1 MLRDIGLT
9 ADECDVVAR
18 SAHVETATGLL
29 AASARLLRAG
39 QTTAGALRAAGAA
52 AAPCFRPLAAWGA
65 LAHVATPFPALDAL
79 LGGGVAVGRVTEV
92 VGTSGSGKTL
102 LCHALAGAA
111 ARHGR
116 RVLYVDATGASFA
129 PRALAQWLDDA
140 DTRAVLRNVR
150 VRRILDA
157 DSFIETLQSLLDGD
171 DDDDDEEELWED
183 DEDEDEENPGLVIVD
198 GFTALF
204 APVLCGAAGSIGSAV
219 LCKAGRL
226 LRNLARQQSRAVVVT
241 NWMVSGVTAAL
252 HPALGEQWRAA
263 VHTRLLIEQ
272 QQQQPA
278 PDSTATVPVFAV
290 THGLQHAP
298 SLTVVL
304 DLLPS
309 CATLAETATPK
320 E

>member
-18 SAHVETATGLL
+18 SAHVDTAEGLL

-39 QTTAGALRAAGAA
+39 QTTPAALRAAGAA
-52 AAPCFRPLAAWGA
+52 AAPCFCPLAEFGP
-65 LAHVATPFPALDAL
+65 LAHIATPFAELDAL
-79 LGGGVAVGRVTEV
+79 LDGGLAVGRVTEV
-92 VGTSGSGKTL
+92 VGTSCSGKTL

-129 PRALAQWLDDA
+129 PRALAQWLDDT
-140 DTRAVLRNVR
+140 DTRAVLHGVR
-150 VRRILDA
+150 VCRVLDA
-157 DSFIETLQSLLDGD
+157 DTLVETLQALLDGSDDED
-171 DDDDDEEELWED
+171 DDFDNEGADDDEEEK
-183 DEDEDEENPGLVIVD
+183 PGLVIVD

-204 APVLCGAAGSIGSAV
+204 APVLCGTAGSIGSAV

-226 LRNLARQQSRAVVVT
+226 LRNLARQQSCAVVVT

-272 QQQQPA
+272 QSS
-278 PDSTATVPVFAV
+278 PDSPSGPLFAD
-290 THGLQHAP
+290 TRGLQRSP

-309 CATLAETATPK
+309 CSSSPENTEDGYGAP
-320 E
+320 